1 MTVSV
6 SPNGKN
12 FYETSSPADEV
23 LVATLDGVVTLTRP
37 GPGGA
42 WRESARMLEGKHA
55 GSIAVEPHSGIIF
68 VGVHKGGLWASA
80 DGSKTW
86 ERRDNGIESDEM
98 YGLNYV
104 QAGDETRIYAGTEP
118 AHLYVSTDLG
128 KSWTEL
134 KTLLDM
140 PSREK
145 WTFPAPPH
153 QGHVKNIE
161 FDAHD
166 PNTFYVGVEVGG
178 AFKTTDGGKT
188 FTEMSGFYEDVHR
201 LKTVPTRPND
211 VYMATGR
218 DLYHSADAGGHWEE
232 LGISAG
238 TGIAYPDALV
248 IFPPR
253 PDLIFTAG
261 ASSSPGRGWAASRD
275 ADSRFARSRDAGRT
289 WERLEGGLPG
299 HLRGNIEAM
308 TMNVFPGGFA
318 LFAGTTDGDV
328 FFSEDEGE
336 HWTTIGQG
344 LPPVSKGGHYRNLR
358 DDPVAAH

>member
-12 FYETSSPADEV
+12 FYETSGPVDEV
-23 LVATLDGVVTLTRP
+23 LVATANGVVSLTRP

-42 WRESARMLEGKHA
+42 WRESRRMLEGKHA
-55 GSIAVEPHSGIIF
+55 GSIAVEPRSGTIF

-80 DGSKTW
+80 DGGKTW
-86 ERRDNGIESDEM
+86 ERRDSGIESDDF
-98 YGLNYV
+98 YGLNCV

-134 KTLLDM
+134 PHLLTM
-140 PSREK
+140 PSVQK

-153 QGHVKNIE
+153 AAHVKNIE
-161 FDAHD
+161 FDPRD

-178 AFKTTDGGKT
+178 AFKTTDAGKT

-201 LKTVPTRPND
+201 LHTVPTKPND

-218 DLYHSADAGGHWEE
+218 GLYHSADAGGSWEE
-232 LGISAG
+232 FSIKPG
-238 TGIAYPDALV
+238 TGIDYPDALV

-253 PDLIFTAG
+253 PDLMFTAG
-261 ASSSPGRGWAASRD
+261 SSGSPGSWRTSKD
-275 ADSRFARSRDAGRT
+275 ADSRFGRSRDAGRT
-289 WERLEGGLPG
+289 WDRLEGGLPG
-299 HLRGNIEAM
+299 HLRGNIEGM
-308 TMNVFPGGFA
+308 TMNVFPGGFE

-328 FFSEDEGE
+328 FFSDDEGE
-336 HWTTIGQG
+336 SWTTIAHG

-358 DDPVAAH
+358 EDAVAAR